1 SLGWFRSSGLLRC
14 SKLRPL
20 RNRDPR
26 AARCSHVRTGGRS
39 ATATPVL
46 DRAGTSQ
53 WALPAWPRGRAAGEQ
68 AGRSRGWNDDG
79 LWVSMAGATPSVEGG
94 ALVSDASE
102 SGRDDGRVPAPRPL
116 PAPADWAPPSWD
128 EVVREHSGRVFRL

>member
-1 SLGWFRSSGLLRC
+1 FPVTGVQTCAL
-14 SKLRPL
+14 PIY
-20 RNRDPR
+20 
-26 AARCSHVRTGGRS
+26 VRTGGRS

-68 AGRSRGWNDDG
+68 AGRSHGWNDDG

-102 SGRDDGRVPAPRPL
+102 DRKSDVQGMTAQ
-116 PAPADWAPPSWD
+116 A
-128 EVVREHSGRVFRL
+128 